1 MPTVPLAFT
10 TPSADGNAYPT
21 VLDSSTR
28 QLYYALSAT
37 ADGSWY
43 FRGQVPDDYGSA
55 GAIVVVAV
63 ANATSGAHRIGVD
76 VAVAKDAEDQD
87 PTLTALTPQSVTV
100 PGTAYLQDRITFSSG
115 LPTIEAG
122 DRLIGRVW
130 RDGDGS
136 GGTDSLAVPTLLDV
150 VLFTYTAA

>member
-1 MPTVPLAFT
+1 MPHVPLGFT
-10 TPSADGNAYPT
+10 TPSPDGNAYPT

-37 ADGSWY
+37 ADGAWY

-55 GAIVVVAV
+55 AAIVVVCI
-63 ANATSGAHRIGVD
+63 ANATSGVHAIGVD
-76 VAVAKDAEDQD
+76 LAAVKDNEDQD
-87 PTLTALTPQSVTV
+87 PTLTALTVQGITV
-100 PGTAYLQDRITFSSG
+100 PATAYLQDRITFSSG
-115 LPTIEAG
+115 LPTLEPG
-122 DRLIGRVW
+122 DRIIGRVT

-150 VLFTYTAA
+150 VLLSYTAA